1 MRCMFHDN
9 IFPLRDPCFIW
20 SFKIASNLANVFI
33 IAKNFPYHHRHQ
45 MQVSHDLCAPV
56 MQFLVPH
63 TILLHCLEY
72 HFQNVNITF
81 IVRFSFFCH
90 DLLLE
95 LGVQKSFKKTPP
107 FRMPFDGIRYHH
119 VQQFFLI

>member
-1 MRCMFHDN
+1 MQYMFHDN

-56 MQFLVPH
+56 MQFFVPH

-81 IVRFSFFCH
+81 MVRFSFFVMICLSWVFKS
-90 DLLLE
+90 LLKRLYHFACPLMV
-95 LGVQKSFKKTPP
+95 LGTFMLNSF
-107 FRMPFDGIRYHH
+107 F
-119 VQQFFLI
+119 